1 MRKIESTDLSKF
13 PGPIFDKIDSSP
25 SLFLEYRAL
34 DAANSSGVNDGRPA
48 FVDASLGQMATC
60 VTFICGIMAKKR
72 FCASVGKPKRLGRKH
87 ICVFRRISDTSANR
101 SGRLPDRGVSL

>member
-25 SLFLEYRAL
+25 SLFLEYRAP

-48 FVDASLGQMATC
+48 FVDASLGQMATG

-87 ICVFRRISDTSANR
+87 ICVFQRISDTSANH